1 MEAEMMRTLNAG
13 VLAGCVCTVIC
24 VVWETARGR
33 DASIKLHCPGHLS
46 AFRAPRWETGSHTGS
61 RGALLRA
68 RSVVLRSFKPI
79 RLPRERNR
87 GPHHTGPSVGFPAEW
102 TRHHQ
107 GR

>member
-46 AFRAPRWETGSHTGS
+46 PFRAPRWETGSDTVS

-68 RSVVLRSFKPI
+68 RPVLGSFKPI
-79 RLPRERNR
+79 RRRRERNR
-87 GPHHTGPSVGFPAEW
+87 GPRHAGPSGGFAAEW

>member
-1 MEAEMMRTLNAG
+1 MLISQNKPRRGQPATQFEQEGRSPAQQRRRLVMEAEMMRTLNAG

-46 AFRAPRWETGSHTGS
+46 PFRAPRWETGSDTVS

-68 RSVVLRSFKPI
+68 
-79 RLPRERNR
+79 
-87 GPHHTGPSVGFPAEW
+87 
-102 TRHHQ
+102 
-107 GR
+107 